1 MTKLHTF
8 LFGELT
14 SILFPATTEE
24 KLPSTAPLTVFL
36 LLIFFIIAMII
47 CMELSTSYSANV
59 SSPHLL
65 CRVMLLLVNF
75 LHHYRYRS

>member
-1 MTKLHTF
+1 
-8 LFGELT
+8 
-14 SILFPATTEE
+14 
-24 KLPSTAPLTVFL
+24 LTVFL